1 MIVISPGPC
10 QSLRSICSDREIIT
24 PRLTVSPGLWLAFK
38 GLGED
43 NLVLNIADIRHNP
56 IEADNRDLEDI
67 SYDW

>member
-1 MIVISPGPC
+1 MPEFEEHLLGPG
-10 QSLRSICSDREIIT
+10 DNYA
-24 PRLTVSPGLWLAFK
+24 RLTVSPGLWLAFK